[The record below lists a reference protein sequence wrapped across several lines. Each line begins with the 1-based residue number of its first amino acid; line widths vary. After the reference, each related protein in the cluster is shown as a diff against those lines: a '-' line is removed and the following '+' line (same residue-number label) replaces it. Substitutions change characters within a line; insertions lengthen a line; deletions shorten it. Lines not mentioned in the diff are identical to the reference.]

1 MRGRLLAFI
10 GGLTSA
16 VPLTTVAAVGQTP
29 RPPQSSKS
37 VYTPPVTSVV
47 DPDLQG
53 VWPGTSM
60 MGVPQQRPK
69 ALGDRVARAA
79 GGQARWAA
87 GRPPQ

>member
-29 RPPQSSKS
+29 PQSSKS
-37 VYTPPVTSVV
+37 VYRPPVTSVV

-53 VWPGTSM
+53 VWPSTSM
-60 MGVPQQRPK
+60 MGVPQERPK

>member
-29 RPPQSSKS
+29 PQSSKS
-37 VYTPPVTSVV
+37 VYRPPVTSVV

-53 VWPGTSM
+53 VWPST
-60 MGVPQQRPK
+60 PQQRPK